1 MSTSAATIEAGDT
14 GAAKL
19 KRARIAVTVLFVA
32 FGVNVGMWAAHIPV
46 VNERLALDPATL
58 GLALLAAAVGTI
70 VSQPALGM
78 LMARTGSRPA
88 AMVFPALAAICMG
101 TVISSPTVP
110 LLFVFCFAIGV
121 TWGGCNVAM
130 NTQASEVEA
139 ARGRPTMSS
148 FHAGFSIG
156 SLAGWAVGG
165 LLIGAGWGN
174 GLGAA
179 GAAAVNVAAVLLA
192 IPSLMASRPIDRGP
206 VFVAP
211 NRAVLGLGIL
221 AFLAFLVEGGMV
233 DWSGV
238 LLAVEKGADP
248 AWAAAGFGCFT
259 AVMALGRIAGNS
271 AVEHF
276 GRKTLLVAGGA
287 LIAIGVLVAVL
298 SPWTLLSIAGF
309 GIIGL
314 GAANIVPIL
323 MSAAAQTP
331 GMAPSVAIGSVATML
346 LAGFL
351 VGPPLIGFVSNASN
365 LNVGFG
371 LLAIS
376 GLVVLLAGLLRSWPK

>member
-1 MSTSAATIEAGDT
+1 MSTSAENVQALSGSPST
-14 GAAKL
+14 L
-19 KRARIAVTVLFVA
+19 RRARIAVTALFVA

-46 VNERLALDPATL
+46 VKDRLAIDPATL
-58 GLALLAAAVGTI
+58 GLALLAAAFGTI

-88 AMVFPALAAICMG
+88 AMVFPALAAIGMG
-101 TVISSPTVP
+101 AVISSPSLP
-110 LLFVFCFAIGV
+110 LLFVFCFLVGAS
-121 TWGGCNVAM
+121 WGGCNVAM
-130 NTQASEVEA
+130 NTQAGEVEA
-139 ARGRPTMSS
+139 ARSRPTMSS

-156 SLAGWAVGG
+156 SLAGTALGG

-179 GAAAVNVAAVLLA
+179 AVAAANVLVVLIA
-192 IPSLMASRPIDRGP
+192 IPSLLASQPTPGGS

-211 NRAVLGLGIL
+211 NRALIGLGVL

-238 LLAVEKGADP
+238 LLAVEKGANP

-259 AVMALGRIAGNS
+259 AMMALGRIVGNS
-271 AVEHF
+271 AAERL
-276 GRKTLLVAGGA
+276 GRRTLLIGGGT
-287 LIAIGVLVAVL
+287 LIALGILVAVL
-298 SPWTLLSIAGF
+298 SPWTLLSIAGLA
-309 GIIGL
+309 IVGL
-314 GAANIVPIL
+314 GASNIVPIL

-351 VGPPLIGFVSNASN
+351 VGPPLIGFVSNASS

-371 LLAIS
+371 LLAIP
-376 GLVVLLAGLLRSWPK
+376 GAVVVIAGFARSWPK